1 MNQDVLIIASSK
13 IIPNVGRFFFH
24 TGNRPTIV
32 CNQIIHHNRS
42 ETYIKSH
49 NTFPTNTNQ
58 VLTSTSACISVN
70 TNTTIHS
77 PTLFNSSFI
86 FYSLF
91 EGGKVKNIN
100 LGRSATHSGSSIL
113 TKTTNSRSNR
123 VS

>member
-1 MNQDVLIIASSK
+1 MNTDVLIIASTK
-13 IIPNVGRFFFH
+13 VIPPVGRFFFH
-24 TGNRPTIV
+24 SGNRPAIV
-32 CNQIIHHNRS
+32 CNSISHHNRS
-42 ETYIKSH
+42 ETYNKSQ
-49 NTFPTNTNQ
+49 NTFPANTNQ

-86 FYSLF
+86 FHSLL
-91 EGGKVKNIN
+91 EGGRVKNIN

-113 TKTTNSRSNR
+113 TKTINSRSNR